1 MTSETIKVTGAKV
14 CAHCGDSC
22 GAGAYRTRE
31 PLYFCDTRCAKEYKD
46 LAFYEKLR
54 TRGVYLPLA
63 NVRWSATEWLKW
75 AADNLERVDVINGNQ

>member
-14 CAHCGDSC
+14 CAHCGNSC

-31 PLYFCDTRCAKEYKD
+31 PLYFCGMRCAKEYKD

-54 TRGVYLPLA
+54 TRGVYLHWQMCVGALQ
-63 NVRWSATEWLKW
+63 SGLKW